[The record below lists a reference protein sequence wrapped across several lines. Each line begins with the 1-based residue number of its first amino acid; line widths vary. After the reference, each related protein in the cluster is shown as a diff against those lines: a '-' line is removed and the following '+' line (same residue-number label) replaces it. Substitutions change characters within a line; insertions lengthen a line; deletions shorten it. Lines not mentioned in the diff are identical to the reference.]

1 MNNSSFNTNISDQT
15 LQQHLD
21 KLSNELTPER
31 DLWAGIERAINH
43 AEQTT
48 RQSSKQLNTQG
59 KLTANR
65 FTAPF
70 AWAASVVVAVLLSW
84 QLNHTF
90 SPSPTSVTQQSN
102 YDAVSFIKDNFQQ
115 QKQSLLVSYGK
126 PESKQLPI
134 KMQKELQQ
142 LESAQSTIYKALAS
156 DKNNQDLLNLLQWTQ
171 QQELKL
177 LEQLY
182 RPRWQTI

>member
-1 MNNSSFNTNISDQT
+1 MNNSSIDKNVSDQA

-21 KLSNELTPER
+21 KLPDEFTPKR
-31 DLWAGIERAINH
+31 DLWAGIERAISH
-43 AEQTT
+43 QEQLLEGRTN
-48 RQSSKQLNTQG
+48 QQ
-59 KLTANR
+59 KLTINR
-65 FTAPF
+65 FNTPF
-70 AWAASVVVAVLLSW
+70 SWAASVVVAVLLSW
-84 QLNHTF
+84 QLNHVF
-90 SPSPTSVTQQSN
+90 SPSPENVTQQTS
-102 YDAVSFIKDNFQQ
+102 YDAVSFIKYNFQL

-126 PESKQLPI
+126 PETKQLPI
-134 KMQKELQQ
+134 KMKQELQQ
-142 LESAQSTIYKALAS
+142 LESAQNTIYKALAN